1 MRYWPFLIAA
11 SRRFDYRTVICPDFV
26 DSGPRDLFQKHLDP
40 RSYAAEGTTHTAR
53 AETREFGP
61 VSIFYRTEFVRDA
74 TKADE
79 FIYDGSGRRIYFT
92 YGVVVA
98 AGRKGESID
107 KVAVEGMIDS
117 YRPDIVAHLQRLMAS
132 REELPL
138 AISHAEEVPS
148 LSRDATPA
156 PRGAPPAALATKQ
169 ARVPPSPSRAP
180 PSTDPARIVTSVR
193 SRHRILTGVWAV
205 LLLGSVGANAHL
217 LRSRLSLEQERARMQ
232 DAHGREL
239 TNLKMEHS
247 QQMKDLVRDHVQAM
261 DAREAQL
268 GSQLRNEVRVYRQK
282 DDEWTALTKQKQA
295 EIDRLQRLIAAQ
307 KSAASSA
314 VGEARETVEGSDRG
328 SRQTKGSD

>member
-74 TKADE
+74 GKPDE
-79 FIYDGSGRRIYFT
+79 FVYDGSGRRIYFT

-98 AGRKGESID
+98 AGQKGESID

-132 REELPL
+132 NEELPL
-138 AISHAEEVPS
+138 AISRAEEVSS
-148 LSRDATPA
+148 LA
-156 PRGAPPAALATKQ
+156 RGAPPAARATRQ
-169 ARVPPSPSRAP
+169 APIPPSPSRAP
-180 PSTDPARIVTSVR
+180 PSTDPARVATPVR

-205 LLLGSVGANAHL
+205 LLLGSVTANAHL
-217 LRSRLSLEQERARMQ
+217 LWSRLSLEQERARMQ
-232 DAHGREL
+232 DAHDREL
-239 TNLKMEHS
+239 TNLKMEHAR
-247 QQMKDLVRDHVQAM
+247 QMKDLVRDHVQAM

-268 GSQLRNEVRVYRQK
+268 GSQLRNEIRVYRQK

-307 KSAASSA
+307 KSVASSA

-328 SRQTKGSD
+328 SRPTKGSD